1 MKILKKTMPILSAVL
16 LFIGCSKDAGQG
28 TVPDGPGIEDGKIE
42 LSFGLA
48 IPKFPSAL
56 SLPAAGLTEEQE
68 NAVNNVW
75 VLQFDASGN
84 LVLNEYYDTF
94 TVVSTT
100 EKKVSV
106 ALFKYAASTV
116 YFVAN
121 VGSELLKSLQP
132 LTLSAFESRTLD
144 FTDWASTV
152 KTNGLPMV
160 GVYSGSTME
169 APTESIKLIRMVS
182 RIEFTCTVDLTSKEI
197 DLGGGKVLPADQLSL
212 SRVQITNASSNV
224 RYKAHTLTKSGDLM
238 VCPVFP
244 ANATAGDLAD
254 NYRHYDEDASIAAQ
268 KTFTLVWYL
277 PENLKGA
284 VAGLTETTKGPA
296 NAPAGSTCIEIS
308 GDYTTSRYVMNE
320 SGVEELVTEIK
331 DVTYCIYPGQNNTT
345 DFNLIRNYSYK
356 IGTTINGIDNTDT
369 RVVVEKGIPAGEY
382 TDGEWPEDASGE

>member
-152 KTNGLPMV
+152 KT
-160 GVYSGSTME
+160 
-169 APTESIKLIRMVS
+169 KR
-182 RIEFTCTVDLTSKEI
+182 
-197 DLGGGKVLPADQLSL
+197 
-212 SRVQITNASSNV
+212 
-224 RYKAHTLTKSGDLM
+224 
-238 VCPVFP
+238 
-244 ANATAGDLAD
+244 
-254 NYRHYDEDASIAAQ
+254 
-268 KTFTLVWYL
+268 
-277 PENLKGA
+277 
-284 VAGLTETTKGPA
+284 
-296 NAPAGSTCIEIS
+296 
-308 GDYTTSRYVMNE
+308 
-320 SGVEELVTEIK
+320 
-331 DVTYCIYPGQNNTT
+331 
-345 DFNLIRNYSYK
+345 
-356 IGTTINGIDNTDT
+356 
-369 RVVVEKGIPAGEY
+369 
-382 TDGEWPEDASGE
+382 